1 MASAFT
7 KLVTYRRVETSISVL
22 MGQRQVLWE
31 RKMGGTLRTEKWAL
45 KLDWNSWEH
54 FSGKVALELYPV
66 ENV

>member
-1 MASAFT
+1 M
-7 KLVTYRRVETSISVL
+7 L
-22 MGQRQVLWE
+22 MGQWQVLWE

-66 ENV
+66 ENI